1 MTERQLAIKKPQ
13 NCNTFKIPHGKQNK
27 KIERK
32 HKKYLCISGFFFTNN
47 ADLTFGQKHEFQM
60 NIQRDKGNNVKIQA
74 KDESRVQ
81 TYDN

>member
-1 MTERQLAIKKPQ
+1 MENRKRQRG
-13 NCNTFKIPHGKQNK
+13 NTRN
-27 KIERK
+27 
-32 HKKYLCISGFFFTNN
+32 ISGFFFTNN

-60 NIQRDKGNNVKIQA
+60 KIQRDKGNNVKIQA